1 MVGSVFRHRAILFL
15 GIAAV
20 LALAVLIGRG
30 VLIAYLYPS
39 LECRAHDYR
48 PSMSLIPGSEGETEF
63 PALNVH
69 FTWNPADLPTASLLL
84 STCEQP
90 EVPRRCP
97 KHELHLFVEGDKLQL
112 EEQPSLVVDEDESQ
126 EQVGF
131 SYEPSFLRPTL
142 LRMPDGSTHPQYH
155 LLLRQEMTRQP
166 YFREAEKAVAL
177 TELVIDPLDGTVDIV
192 TPDIP
197 EDIDAATY
205 RVQHICRAEQEPAL
219 PSRFCGTETEQ
230 SLQRYLFLV
239 ASMHNAESAR
249 RLLPAVIARG
259 QKLVD
264 TACDTEQSFP
274 ACWGAAAD
282 TARANHRRI
291 LPYLLR
297 LRELDCF
304 DVPELAAFIN
314 SPLFARLF
322 GESWSSPKSEG

>member
-1 MVGSVFRHRAILFL
+1 MVGSVFRRRAFLFL
-15 GIAAV
+15 AIAAV
-20 LALAVLIGRG
+20 LALGGFIGRC

-48 PSMSLIPGSEGETEF
+48 PSTSLIPGSEGETEF

-69 FTWNPADLPTASLLL
+69 FTWNPADLPTPSLLL

-97 KHELHLFVEGDKLQL
+97 KHELRLYVEGNKLQL
-112 EEQPSLVVDEDESQ
+112 EEKPSLVVDEDESQ
-126 EQVGF
+126 EHVGF
-131 SYEPSFLRPTL
+131 SYEPSFRSPTL
-142 LRMPDGSTHPQYH
+142 LHMPDGSTHPQYH
-155 LLLRQEMTRQP
+155 LLLRQRMTRQP
-166 YFREAEKAVAL
+166 YFCKAEEAIAL

-192 TPDIP
+192 TPDVP
-197 EDIDAATY
+197 VDVTEKDY
-205 RVQHICRAEQEPAL
+205 PVRRLCRAQNDPPLPA
-219 PSRFCGTETEQ
+219 RFCGTETEQ

-239 ASMHNAESAR
+239 ASMHNAEAAR
-249 RLLPAVIARG
+249 QLLPAVIARG
-259 QKLVD
+259 QKLVN
-264 TACDTEQSFP
+264 TACDAEKPFP
-274 ACWGAAAD
+274 ECWGEAAD

-304 DVPELAAFIN
+304 DVPELADFIN

-322 GESWSSPKSEG
+322 GDSWSSPKSEG

>member
-1 MVGSVFRHRAILFL
+1 MVGNVFRHRAFLFL
-15 GIAAV
+15 GLAAAF
-20 LALAVLIGRG
+20 ALACLIGRC
-30 VLIAYLYPS
+30 VLIAHLYPS

-48 PSMSLIPGSEGETEF
+48 PSVTLVPGSEGETEF

-90 EVPRRCP
+90 EVPQRCP
-97 KHELHLFVEGDKLQL
+97 KHELHLFVDGNKLQL
-112 EEQPSLVVDEDESQ
+112 EETPSLEADEDESK
-126 EQVGF
+126 EHVGF
-131 SYEPSFLRPTL
+131 LYEPSFLQPTL

-155 LLLRQEMTRQP
+155 LLLRQTMTRQP
-166 YFREAEKAVAL
+166 YFREAEEAVAL

-192 TPDIP
+192 MPDIP
-197 EDIDAATY
+197 AGIDKTHY
-205 RVQHICRAEQEPAL
+205 PVQRVCRAKQEPAL

-239 ASMHNAESAR
+239 VSMHNAESAR
-249 RLLPAVIARG
+249 RLLPAVIVRG

-264 TACDTEQSFP
+264 SACDAEKPFP
-274 ACWGAAAD
+274 ECWGVATD
-282 TARANHRRI
+282 TARDNHRRI

-304 DVPELAAFIN
+304 ELPELADFIN
-314 SPLFARLF
+314 SPLFGQLF
-322 GESWSSPKSEG
+322 GTSWD

>member
-1 MVGSVFRHRAILFL
+1 MKRHFLFL
-15 GIAAV
+15 VLAAV
-20 LALAVLIGRG
+20 LALAGLIGRG

-48 PSMSLIPGSEGETEF
+48 PSTSLLHATEQETEF

-69 FTWNPADLPTASLLL
+69 FTWNPADLPTQSLLL

-90 EVPRRCP
+90 EVPQRCP
-97 KHELHLFVEGDKLQL
+97 KHELHLFVDGDKLRL
-112 EEQPSLVVDEDESQ
+112 EEKPSLEVDEDESQ
-126 EQVGF
+126 EHVGF
-131 SYEPSFLRPTL
+131 RYEPAFRSPTL

-155 LLLRQEMTRQP
+155 LLLRQKMMRQP
-166 YFREAEKAVAL
+166 YFRKAEEAIAL
-177 TELVIDPLDGTVDIV
+177 TELVIDPIDGTVDIV

-197 EDIDAATY
+197 ADIDAATY
-205 RVQHICRAEQEPAL
+205 PVQRLCRAAQDPAL
-219 PSRFCGTETEQ
+219 PARFCGTGTEQ
-230 SLQRYLFLV
+230 SLQRYLYLV
-239 ASMHNAESAR
+239 VSMHNAETAR

-264 TACDTEQSFP
+264 SACDAEQAFP
-274 ACWGAAAD
+274 ACWGEAAD

-291 LPYLLR
+291 LPHLLR

-304 DVPELAAFIN
+304 EVPELAEFIN

-322 GESWSSPKSEG
+322 GESWANQKAE